1 LFSGLLE
8 SIAEAI
14 RRFLCDVVFGMLI
27 DLYDSANAQISSV
40 GDTVGQSPQQYNNAI
55 FTLMQNISN
64 NVILPIA
71 ALIITGILCYELI
84 TMVTEKNN
92 MADMILCKR
101 CISNLGNITP

>member
-1 LFSGLLE
+1 
-8 SIAEAI
+8 
-14 RRFLCDVVFGMLI
+14 MLI
-27 DLYDSANAQISSV
+27 DLFDAANAQITAV
-40 GDTVGQSPQQYNNAI
+40 GNTVGQSPQQYNNAI
-55 FTLMQNISN
+55 FTLMENISN

-101 CISNLGNITP
+101 CYSHHIKIAVKSVYGKTKRQALKGA